1 MALFSRK
8 KKEEVKKED
17 SKKKVSS
24 KKSASKDKKEVKISE
39 PAQKES
45 KIPLAFDVTKII
57 KNPRVSEKGA
67 VVAEDAN
74 AYVFDVYKN
83 ANKNQIKLAIEKIY
97 KVVPVKINITKIQS
111 KKVRVRGTN
120 KKTGIK
126 SGGKKAFVYL
136 KKGEKIEF
144 I

>member
-8 KKEEVKKED
+8 KKNETKVED
-17 SKKKVSS
+17 SKNKNLSKEVSVKETKLEKTS
-24 KKSASKDKKEVKISE
+24 KKELNTAPD
-39 PAQKES
+39 
-45 KIPLAFDVTKII
+45 FDVTKII

-67 VVAEDAN
+67 VVTEDAN

-83 ANKNQIKLAIEKIY
+83 ANKKQIRIAIEKIY
-97 KVVPVKINITKIQS
+97 KVIPLKINITKIQS

-120 KKTGIK
+120 QKTGIK